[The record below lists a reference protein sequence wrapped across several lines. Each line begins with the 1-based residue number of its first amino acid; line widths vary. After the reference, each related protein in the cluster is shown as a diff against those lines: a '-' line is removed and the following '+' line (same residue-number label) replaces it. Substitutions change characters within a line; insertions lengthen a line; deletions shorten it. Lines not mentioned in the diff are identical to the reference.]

1 MTLSN
6 AERQRRYRQRLKVRA
21 AIVPGA
27 GLYEAAVEHLRT
39 RAEADGM
46 VSRGYGRLKREQRQR
61 MSPEALAAEICEK
74 VLEHVHNILET
85 VPYSLRLDHP
95 LDEGAAEPA
104 MRVRVCLEKIE
115 ATLAPPK
122 VTTPPRLT
130 SRTHRAQHDLARKRT
145 GQTC

>member
-27 GLYEAAVEHLRT
+27 GLFDAAVEHLRA
-39 RAEADGM
+39 RADADGM
-46 VSRGYGRLKREQRQR
+46 VRRGYGPPKRQR
-61 MSPEALAAEICEK
+61 MSPEALAAEICQK
-74 VLEHVHNILET
+74 A
-85 VPYSLRLDHP
+85 LDRFQEVALALLGMLQLGDP

-104 MRVRVCLEKIE
+104 MRVRACLKKIE

-122 VTTPPRLT
+122 VT
-130 SRTHRAQHDLARKRT
+130 ALADET
-145 GQTC
+145 D